1 VLLSPPVSGRPRP
14 IAFGRVSAL
23 LVFVL
28 WLLVFVG
35 APAPAWAGVLLLDV
49 LDIGQGDCILVRA
62 GGKTALI
69 DAADRG
75 KNVTEQLDQLG
86 VTRLDLVVAT
96 HPHADHIGSMLSVVQ
111 KYDVGLYMDNG
122 LPHTTQ
128 TYTDLMSAIEERQ
141 IRYQTAVAGTTISM
155 GGEATL
161 TVLFPAESA
170 LRGTRSDLN
179 SNSVVLLLQHGTV
192 DVLLTGDSEQ
202 PTEQAVVTRG
212 LGEVDILKVAHHGSG
227 HSSTAPFLAATKPK
241 LALISVGVGNRYGHP
256 DPEAIER
263 LHAAGAEVYRTDL
276 SHHLRVVSDGS
287 SYEVFEGTLA
297 ELGATWPLPALGAPL
312 PTPAAD
318 PDPAAPAP
326 AAKKPKKAKKA
337 KKVTAK
343 EPKQAA
349 AGSAAAEAA

>member
-1 VLLSPPVSGRPRP
+1 MVFALL
-14 IAFGRVSAL
+14 L
-23 LVFVL
+23 LVFL
-28 WLLVFVG
+28 G
-35 APAPAWAGVLLLDV
+35 APARAWAGVLLLDV
-49 LDIGQGDCILVRA
+49 LDIGQGDCILIRA

-111 KYDVGLYMDNG
+111 KYDIGLYMDNG

-128 TYTDLMSAIEERQ
+128 TYTDLMTAIEDRQ
-141 IRYQTAVAGTTISM
+141 VRYQTAVAGATINM

-161 TVLFPAESA
+161 TVLFPADSA

-192 DVLLTGDSEQ
+192 DVLLTGDAEQ
-202 PTEQAVVTRG
+202 PTEQAVVARG
-212 LGEVDILKVAHHGSG
+212 LGEIDILKVAHHGSG
-227 HSSTAPFLAATKPK
+227 HSSTASFLAATKPK
-241 LALISVGVGNRYGHP
+241 LALISVGVGNKYGHP

-263 LHAAGAEVYRTDL
+263 LHAAGAEIYRTDL

-287 SYEVFEGTLA
+287 SYEVFEGTLT

-312 PTPAAD
+312 PAPAAD
-318 PDPAAPAP
+318 PEQPAAPAP
-326 AAKKPKKAKKA
+326 GSKKPKKAKKA
-337 KKVTAK
+337 KAK
-343 EPKQAA
+343 EPKRAA
-349 AGSAAAEAA
+349 AGSAPAEAA